1 MMNSYQQTN
10 QNYLKNQVMSASP
23 AQLITMLIA
32 GGIKNVKQAQAAIA
46 VGDVIKTHDKLINA
60 QDIIM
65 ELRYSVKEEIDAE
78 LSHQL
83 ITMYEY
89 MYNQL
94 VLANVNQDVAKVAE
108 VEQLLMDLLNT
119 WKQIEAQA

>member
-1 MMNSYQQTN
+1 MNSYQQTN

-94 VLANVNQDVAKVAE
+94 VLANVNQDEAKVAE

>member
-1 MMNSYQQTN
+1 MNSYQQTN

>member
-1 MMNSYQQTN
+1 MNSYQQTN

-32 GGIKNVKQAQAAIA
+32 GGIKNVKQAQTAIA

-94 VLANVNQDVAKVAE
+94 VLANVNQDVAKIAE
-108 VEQLLMDLLNT
+108 VEQLLMDLLTT
-119 WKQIEAQA
+119 WKQIETQV